1 MYEVYEGDEREIG
14 FNKNWMEIMSAVSSV
29 QPVSTS
35 QDRVSGERSVGR
47 GGSAVNQA
55 VGTVI
60 AARGLGKSIDDRKIL
75 SGIDLDIARGDF
87 VALLGANGAGKTT
100 LLKVIAML
108 SPATEGVLELF
119 GSAVGR
125 DQREVRKRLGLIGHG
140 MMLYRDLGIMENLI
154 FFGKLY
160 GVERPRERAEELLYK
175 VGLHHRRLDAVSTLS
190 RGMSQRASIARALM
204 HDPEVL
210 LADEPFAGLD
220 APSTSMLEKMLLE
233 LHQDGK
239 TIVLVNHHIPQ
250 SLDLVDRAVVLRKG
264 RIVINKRADELTAS
278 EVLKEVGAI

>member
-1 MYEVYEGDEREIG
+1 MYEVDKQEIG
-14 FNKNWMEIMSAVSSV
+14 INKNWMEIMSAVSSV

-35 QDRVSGERSVGR
+35 QDRVESRSSAGSERT
-47 GGSAVNQA
+47 AMNQA

-60 AARGLGKSIDDRKIL
+60 AARNLGKSIDDRKIL
-75 SGIDLDIARGDF
+75 LGIDLEIARGDF

-100 LLKVIAML
+100 LLKIIAML

-119 GSAVGR
+119 GAEVGR
-125 DQREVRKRLGLIGHG
+125 DQSAVRKRLGLIGHG

-160 GVERPRERAEELLYK
+160 GVARSRERAEELLYK

-233 LHQDGK
+233 LHDSGK

-264 RIVINKRADELTAS
+264 RIVINKRADELTSA
-278 EVLKEVGAI
+278 EVLKEVGAV